1 MSLLHIKTKEDVA
14 KLKAVLQKPIAI
26 LVYMEGCGPCNATR
40 PEWAKIKPES
50 IKNKE
55 LVVVDLN
62 KDVLDPDLEKFIG
75 QIDGFPTIKL
85 IQNGKRSDYSGNRT
99 EADFIKWINKTN
111 GGGGGRRGGKS
122 KKRSSKKTR
131 ARRHKRKIRH

>member
-1 MSLLHIKTKEDVA
+1 MVI
-14 KLKAVLQKPIAI
+14 
-26 LVYMEGCGPCNATR
+26 
-40 PEWAKIKPES
+40 
-50 IKNKE
+50 
-55 LVVVDLN
+55 VDLN

-111 GGGGGRRGGKS
+111 GGGGGGGRRGGKS
-122 KKRSSKKTR
+122 KKRRSKKTR
-131 ARRHKRKIRH
+131 ARRHKRKIRY